1 MIIHAEKRGEAACVY
16 YRSFEVRLIKNMNF
30 LRDRYKT
37 GLDKIQETNVVI
49 DEMQQTLTELEP
61 ELKEKSAATEALM
74 IKLDKDKDEANAV
87 REVVSEDERVANIK
101 ATETK
106 AIKDDAQSL
115 G

>member
-1 MIIHAEKRGEAACVY
+1 
-16 YRSFEVRLIKNMNF
+16 MNF

-115 G
+115 GWKIYISFLKLILMSLILFYDFFP

>member
-1 MIIHAEKRGEAACVY
+1 
-16 YRSFEVRLIKNMNF
+16 MNF

-115 G
+115 GWKIYI